1 MDHLKELGQTVWAA
15 AAGANAKEATL
26 GAGTAFIGTLGSL
39 LGGWDKPLIFLLA
52 LMAAD
57 YVTGVLGA
65 IRTKTLNSEVMF
77 WGGIRKVTILFVIG
91 LSALIDDW
99 IQPGSLLFR
108 TIAIFFYAG
117 REGLSVVENLG
128 VYGVAF
134 PPKLVSF
141 LEQLNDKGK
150 EDDKNDNRN

>member
-1 MDHLKELGQTVWAA
+1 MDRFKELGLTVWTA
-15 AAGANAKEATL
+15 AAGANAKEASL
-26 GAGTAFIGTLGSL
+26 GAGAAFIGTLGSV

-77 WGGIRKVTILFVIG
+77 WGGIRKITILFVIG
-91 LSALIDDW
+91 LAALIDSW

-128 VYGVAF
+128 VYGVDL
-134 PPKLVSF
+134 PPKLVAF
-141 LEQLNDKGK
+141 LEQLNEKGK
-150 EDDKNDNRN
+150 EVDNHDKRN

>member
-1 MDHLKELGQTVWAA
+1 MERFRELAATVWDA
-15 AAGANAKEATL
+15 AAGANAKEASL
-26 GAGTAFIGTLGSL
+26 GAGAAFIGTLGSL

-65 IRTKTLNSEVMF
+65 IKTKTLNSEVMF
-77 WGGIRKVTILFVIG
+77 WGGIRKITILFVIG
-91 LSALIDDW
+91 LAALIDSW

-128 VYGVAF
+128 VYGVDL
-134 PPKLVSF
+134 PPKLVAF
-141 LEQLNDKGK
+141 LEQLNEKGK
-150 EDDKNDNRN
+150 EVDNHDNRN

>member
-1 MDHLKELGQTVWAA
+1 MNHLKELGLTVWTA

-39 LGGWDKPLIFLLA
+39 LGGWNKPLIFLLV
-52 LMAAD
+52 LMLAD
-57 YVTGVLGA
+57 YIRGLLGA
-65 IRTKTLNSEVMF
+65 IKTKTVNSEVMF

-91 LSALIDDW
+91 LAALIDSW

-128 VYGVAF
+128 VYGVDL
-134 PPKLVSF
+134 PSKLVAF

-150 EDDKNDNRN
+150 EVDDHDTRN